1 MTPVHT
7 LRRWRARVMNDE
19 RGVAT
24 VFGAWLIVGLVSL
37 VVAVVFV
44 GSAVVARHRVQSVA
58 DLAALAAAQRAM
70 LAQDDPCGAARTL
83 AATSP
88 VTIARCRADGADVV
102 VVATTDV
109 DLGPFGVRQARA
121 VARAGPTN

>member
-1 MTPVHT
+1 MTT
-7 LRRWRARVMNDE
+7 LDTPTRWRTRVMSDE

-24 VFGAWLIVGLVSL
+24 VFGAWVIVGLVGL

-44 GSAVVARHRVQSVA
+44 GSAVVARHRAQSVA

-70 LAQDDPCGAARTL
+70 LALDDPCGAARTL
-83 AATSP
+83 AATST
-88 VTIARCRADGADVV
+88 VTIARCRTDGADVV

-121 VARAGPTN
+121 VARAGPAG

>member
-1 MTPVHT
+1 MTPRPPRQWCT
-7 LRRWRARVMNDE
+7 RVASDE

-24 VFGAWLIVGLVSL
+24 VFGAWVIVGLVSL

-44 GSAVVARHRVQSVA
+44 GSAVVARHRAQSVA

-70 LAQDDPCGAARTL
+70 LALDDPCGAARTI
-83 AATSP
+83 AATSS
-88 VTIARCRADGADVV
+88 VTIARCRTDGEDVV
-102 VVATTDV
+102 VLATTDV

-121 VARAGPTN
+121 IARAGPAE